1 MVSVTAG
8 GGTHTTLW
16 SGRQTREAAARRAV
30 EGHQFRARD
39 IRPARRGRQGAGGHE
54 RLAAQRHLGEPEC
67 GGRPGLPVGGAG
79 AAHTWGPPGQR
90 PEPSR
95 GLTCQTRVP
104 GGEDAAGK
112 TPHDPLTTE
121 ATKWQ
126 PPCKINKTKTTPG
139 CHGNVSKNK
148 GRENLQ
154 GLQGKKIPRKGRS
167 QREVRAAL
175 VTSHQG
181 LCEQK
186 VMELSPKDR
195 LEFHIW
201 RHRPSKIKA
210 KGKYFQVNES

>member
-1 MVSVTAG
+1 MRPRRGVPSRDTNSGPVTSAQRAG
-8 GGTHTTLW
+8 GVRAPGATKGW
-16 SGRQTREAAARRAV
+16 PRRDTSESPSVGGGQAC
-30 EGHQFRARD
+30 RW
-39 IRPARRGRQGAGGHE
+39 AG
-54 RLAAQRHLGEPEC
+54 P
-67 GGRPGLPVGGAG
+67 GRP
-79 AAHTWGPPGQR
+79 TPGQR

-95 GLTCQTRVP
+95 GLTCQTRFP

-195 LEFHIW
+195 LEFRIW

-210 KGKYFQVNES
+210 KGRYFQVNES